1 MSLAAVEE
9 LAAEAL
15 RRLFLKPGADR
26 YRGFVEELAK
36 GGRLALMFEKETKS
50 SYVFRLYRL
59 EEGGKFVELEGVK
72 LRIEKVGEGEM
83 ASIVYALKFDDVE
96 RWQGFFKQEREAG
109 IKAADEVGGVCLW
122 ETASS
127 TCWAGLPQ
135 TWQYAERGTR
145 GC

>member
-15 RRLFLKPGADR
+15 RRLFLKPSADR
-26 YRGFVEELAK
+26 YRGFVEELTK

-59 EEGGKFVELEGVK
+59 EEGGKFVELESVK

-96 RWQGFFKQEREAG
+96 RWQVFFKQ
-109 IKAADEVGGVCLW
+109 
-122 ETASS
+122 
-127 TCWAGLPQ
+127 
-135 TWQYAERGTR
+135 
-145 GC
+145 